1 MAAGL
6 RPAGSWRKYGF
17 EYYHIINE
25 ALLAAQE
32 LSAGASGISTV
43 NGTFP
48 QAQRDVFVGFGGIG
62 FTF

>member
-1 MAAGL
+1 MGDV
-6 RPAGSWRKYGF
+6 KYGF
-17 EYYHIINE
+17 QYYHIIND

-32 LSAGASGISTV
+32 LTAGASGISTV